1 MKTPLQEL
9 HHWVSTELKLDGY
22 EHRVI
27 LDKIESLLEY
37 EEKIIKQSYYDGIV
51 CSISDQ
57 DTDMLTLAENYYN
70 ETFNPKKE
78 QLGLD
83 DVDL

>member
-1 MKTPLQEL
+1 MQEL
-9 HHWVSTELKLDGY
+9 HHWVGTELKLDGY

-27 LDKIESLLEY
+27 LDKIESFLKH

-57 DTDMLTLAENYYN
+57 DTDMLTLAEQYYN
-70 ETFNPKKE
+70 ETFNTKDK
-78 QLGLD
+78 
-83 DVDL
+83 